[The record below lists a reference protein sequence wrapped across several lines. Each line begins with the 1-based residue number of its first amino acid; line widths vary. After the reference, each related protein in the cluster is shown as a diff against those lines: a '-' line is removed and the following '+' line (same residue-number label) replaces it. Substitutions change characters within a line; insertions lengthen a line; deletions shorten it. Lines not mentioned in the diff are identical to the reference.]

1 MLTEL
6 LNQVSAAVEEEL
18 SVNVPLIPVE
28 TVDCSSGAC
37 IHQAEKKHREEEWKS
52 EHFKWMGRN

>member
-1 MLTEL
+1 
-6 LNQVSAAVEEEL
+6 VSAAVEEEL

-37 IHQAEKKHREEEWKS
+37 IHQSEKKTQRRRMEE
-52 EHFKWMGRN
+52 